1 VRRTKQSVLNG
12 LKELQRQA
20 EAGVAPDKTRTVAQY
35 VDWWLNNVAPE
46 TVSPDTLVDYRWQL
60 EHYVIPHIGHIRLA
74 KLTPADVQKM
84 LRSLEKAGYSPR
96 TRQYARAILRRAL
109 SWAEGTGGIVMRNAA
124 ALVDGPKKRESKL
137 DDSLIAEEAKAV
149 LDAARDDS
157 LEALAVLVL
166 KFGLRKGEVLAMPWS
181 SVELDAGRLSVAQ
194 TLKRRGWQ
202 HGCDDPAACAEPH
215 HRKGCTAGCEKHQ
228 RCPKPCAVGCVGHA
242 AKCPQR
248 QGGGLHIKPTP
259 KSAKSRRTLPLVAG
273 TQEALKLHRERQL
286 AEKETA
292 VVWMDDSLV
301 FTTEAG
307 TPIDPRNLNR
317 WWNAL
322 LKKAELGPRR
332 FHASRHT
339 AATLLL
345 DSGVPLEV
353 VSAILGH
360 ATLAVTS
367 DIYAK
372 VTEDAKRR
380 ALIGLEQELES

>member
-1 VRRTKQSVLNG
+1 
-12 LKELQRQA
+12 
-20 EAGVAPDKTRTVAQY
+20 
-35 VDWWLNNVAPE
+35 
-46 TVSPDTLVDYRWQL
+46 
-60 EHYVIPHIGHIRLA
+60 
-74 KLTPADVQKM
+74 M
-84 LRSLEKAGYSPR
+84 
-96 TRQYARAILRRAL
+96 
-109 SWAEGTGGIVMRNAA
+109 
-124 ALVDGPKKRESKL
+124 
-137 DDSLIAEEAKAV
+137 

-181 SVELDAGRLSVAQ
+181 SVELDTGRLSVAQ